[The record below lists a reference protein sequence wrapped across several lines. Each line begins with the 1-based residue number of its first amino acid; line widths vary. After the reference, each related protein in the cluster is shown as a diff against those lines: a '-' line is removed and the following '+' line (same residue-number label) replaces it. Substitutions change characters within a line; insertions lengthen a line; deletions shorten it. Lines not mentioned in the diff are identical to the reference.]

1 MFAQRS
7 CLGAIVAV
15 LALASGALLLAAWL
29 FMLAVGTARSEWVP
43 ELPPV
48 GYWSSVKICA
58 FGVPAVLAPVLSR
71 VEVEGAPWV
80 FAIPLAAGMLFLVSW
95 LFMLGVGVV
104 HGEWLAGLPTI
115 GYWAS
120 VKIWVFAVPLMFI
133 SILRPQRVSARVT
146 APNWETETHD
156 EW

>member
-1 MFAQRS
+1 
-7 CLGAIVAV
+7 LV
-15 LALASGALLLAAWL
+15 LASGAVLLAAWL
-29 FMLAVGTARSEWVP
+29 FTQAVAAARSDWVP

-48 GYWSSVKICA
+48 GYWSAVKICA
-58 FGVPAVLAPVLSR
+58 FGIPAVLAPVLSR
-71 VEVEGAPWV
+71 IEVEGAPWLL
-80 FAIPLAAGMLFLVSW
+80 AIPVAAGMWFLVSW

-115 GYWAS
+115 GFWAS

-133 SILRPQRVSARVT
+133 SVLRPQRISAHVT
-146 APNWETETHD
+146 ATGSETETRD